1 MNESMYNEENELI
14 QSGQLQIIHADS
26 TANIIEIKTFEAAMF
41 YSSLFNVSYWD
52 FLRSEDH
59 FNRLLKRGPIYIIDV
74 KNSPELNRSYAIYD
88 CTIVNYTIRDSR
100 DDTASF
106 FVREFLFANVFP
118 ESFQNKLLSL
128 EGTWIEYVSNP
139 TVKQQ
144 MIAVEN
150 NFRSIAS
157 IKNPS
162 PLIQFAAARK
172 IVNHHKQ
179 AGHSLDP
186 YHPDVNVFSKIDH
199 MDESVQLFL
208 IQNDFRYFNSINN
221 PTEKAKE
228 LYNKLKAETLTESVV
243 YGDPPDSDPDAW
255 SEEQQLAYV
264 KEEAWHL
271 LNIDHPTVR
280 VQIAAIHENP
290 NIIRDIKNAPAMLQ
304 WLAIKMVLTN
314 AKGDKG
320 VWQKCNVLLD
330 VTDNS
335 NLDPSIAAWI
345 LKNHQDIMIDKDGEF
360 LSETTKLLYNKL
372 VEITTNQL
380 TESTNSYVAD
390 DPNTWTEE
398 QQIAYVKRD
407 GYTIDDITNPS
418 IRVQIAA
425 VEEVPGAIIRIKR
438 PPALVQ
444 YLAFKLMFGRN
455 PRGSGYIITVIEY
468 LEDKIETGL
477 DESVQL
483 YIVKERPEFFKNIKK
498 PTDKVKKLYQSYLD
512 ELEQNRISYLEKTRQ
527 PDQPQLDNSNDK

>member
-1 MNESMYNEENELI
+1 MNESIDNEENELI
-14 QSGQLQIIHADS
+14 SSNQIKIIHADS

-41 YSSLFNVSYWD
+41 YSGLFNVSYWD

-74 KNSPELNRSYAIYD
+74 KNSPELDRSYAIYD
-88 CTIVNYTIRDSR
+88 CTMVNYTIHDSR

-106 FVREFLFANVFP
+106 FIRKFLFANVFP

-128 EGTWIEYVSNP
+128 EGTWIEYMDNP

-150 NFRSIAS
+150 NFRSIAE
-157 IKNPS
+157 IENPS

-172 IVNHHKQ
+172 IVDHQKQ
-179 AGHSLDP
+179 VRGWSDLT
-186 YHPDVNVFSKIDH
+186 VEVLSEIDH
-199 MDESVQLFL
+199 IEESVQLFL
-208 IQNDFRYFNSINN
+208 IQNDIRYFNAINN
-221 PTEKAKE
+221 PTEKATA
-228 LYNKLKAETLTESVV
+228 LYHKLEAETLAEST
-243 YGDPPDSDPDAW
+243 YDNKALESHPNTW
-255 SEEQQLAYV
+255 SEDDQIAYV

-290 NIIRDIKNAPAMLQ
+290 SIIRDIKNAPAMLQ

-320 VWQKCNVLLD
+320 VWQKRNVLLD

-345 LKNHQDIMIDKDGEF
+345 LKNYLDIMIDKDGEF
-360 LSETTKLLYNKL
+360 PSETAKLLYNKL
-372 VEITTNQL
+372 IEITTNQL

-398 QQIAYVKRD
+398 QQIAYVKLN
-407 GYTIDDITNPS
+407 GYNIHDISNPS

-425 VEEVPGAIIRIKR
+425 VEETSGAITCINR
-438 PPALVQ
+438 PPAMIQ
-444 YLAFKLMFGRN
+444 YLAFKLMFVRDL
-455 PRGSGYIITVIEY
+455 PPEYIIDVIDY
-468 LEDKIETGL
+468 LENQSNL
-477 DESVQL
+477 DESVQF
-483 YIVKERPEFFKNIKK
+483 YIIKERPEFFEDIKH
-498 PTDKVKKLYQSYLD
+498 PTEKVQQFYQSYLD

-527 PDQPQLDNSNDK
+527 FYQPQLDNSNDK